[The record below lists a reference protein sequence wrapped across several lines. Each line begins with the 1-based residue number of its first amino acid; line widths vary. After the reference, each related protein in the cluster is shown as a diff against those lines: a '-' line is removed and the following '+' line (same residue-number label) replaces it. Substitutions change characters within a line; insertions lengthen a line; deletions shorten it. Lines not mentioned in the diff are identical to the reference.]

1 MKRRM
6 GKKGKGGGRKAGD
19 GPLSMKR
26 NHMMEI
32 GYIDNSRTPLVRE
45 EKKGKKEEPHKGSI
59 VVTKDYI
66 IQNDPETDLEV

>member
-32 GYIDNSRTPLVRE
+32 GYIDNSRTPLAQE
-45 EKKGKKEEPHKGSI
+45 EKREKRRTPKGSI